1 MSTINMDRYRTMLLE
16 ERGRVEEALKR
27 LHEDHSGTIDEETE
41 EISGTSDNH
50 LGDTATATLN
60 REIDYTLEENAGQ
73 VLGEIDAALKRL
85 DDGTYGTCVRC
96 GRPIGEER
104 LEARPWALLCIDDQR
119 AQERR

>member
-27 LHEDHSGTIDEETE
+27 LHEEHSGTIDEETE

-119 AQERR
+119 RQERG

>member
-1 MSTINMDRYRTMLLE
+1 MSTIDTDRYRTMLLE

-27 LHEDHSGTIDEETE
+27 LHDEHSGTIDEETE
-41 EISGTSDNH
+41 EISGTTDNH

-60 REIDYTLEENAGQ
+60 REIDYTLEENSEQ

-85 DDGTYGTCVRC
+85 DEGTYGTCVRC
-96 GRPIGEER
+96 GNPIGEER

-119 AQERR
+119 KQERR